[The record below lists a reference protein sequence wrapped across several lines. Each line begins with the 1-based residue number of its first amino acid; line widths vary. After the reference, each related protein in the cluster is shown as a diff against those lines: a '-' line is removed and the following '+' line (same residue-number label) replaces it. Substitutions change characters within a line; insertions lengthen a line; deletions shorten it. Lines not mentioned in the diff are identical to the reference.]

1 MWKTRVGAQ
10 EMRMMKK
17 KQILKVNNFNIIK
30 KINKILEN
38 NFITW

>member
-1 MWKTRVGAQ
+1 
-10 EMRMMKK
+10 MRMMKK